1 MQEEL
6 NQVMAEMPRPQLLED
21 QPMEQPMGKE
31 YRPSNL
37 EVLRE
42 YEISI
47 RFLSRGCIVKVGCK
61 EIAFDDITKAM
72 AEINDYVLGGNT
84 YEAQKKWRKLLD
96 M

>member
-96 M
+96 

>member
-37 EVLRE
+37 EVLQE
-42 YEISI
+42 YEINI
-47 RFLSRGCIVKVGCK
+47 RFLSRGCVVRVGCK
-61 EIAFDDITKAM
+61 EIAFERVEDAMSALQTYVTWPYDQQKA
-72 AEINDYVLGGNT
+72 
-84 YEAQKKWRKLLD
+84 WRKILE
-96 M
+96 

>member
-47 RFLSRGCIVKVGCK
+47 RFLSRGCIVRVGCK

-96 M
+96 

>member
-42 YEISI
+42 HEISI
-47 RFLSRGCIVKVGCK
+47 RFLSRGCIVRVGCK

-84 YEAQKKWRKLLD
+84 YEAQKKWRKILN
-96 M
+96 

>member
-37 EVLRE
+37 EVLQE
-42 YEISI
+42 YEINI

-84 YEAQKKWRKLLD
+84 YEAQKKWRKLLE
-96 M
+96 

>member
-6 NQVMAEMPRPQLLED
+6 NQVMAEMPQTERVLEE
-21 QPMEQPMGKE
+21 PNCKMEGE
-31 YRPSNL
+31 YRPFNL
-37 EVLRE
+37 QVLRE

-47 RFLSRGCIVKVGCK
+47 RFLDRGCIVRVGCK

-84 YEAQKKWRKLLD
+84 YEAQKKWRKILN
-96 M
+96 

>member
-37 EVLRE
+37 EVLQE
-42 YEISI
+42 YEINI
-47 RFLSRGCIVKVGCK
+47 RFLSRGCIVRVGCK

-96 M
+96 

>member
-47 RFLSRGCIVKVGCK
+47 RFLDRGCIVKVGCK
-61 EIAFDDITKAM
+61 EIAFEDITKAM

-84 YEAQKKWRKLLD
+84 YEAQKKWRKILN
-96 M
+96 

>member
-84 YEAQKKWRKLLD
+84 YEAQKKWRKLLE
-96 M
+96 

>member
-1 MQEEL
+1 MYNEETIQEGPTVES
-6 NQVMAEMPRPQLLED
+6 MPEREA
-21 QPMEQPMGKE
+21 PMTESVGKE

-37 EVLRE
+37 QALRE
-42 YEISI
+42 FEISI
-47 RFLSRGCIVKVGCK
+47 RFLDRGCIVRVGCK

-96 M
+96 

>member
-37 EVLRE
+37 EVLQE
-42 YEISI
+42 YEINI

-61 EIAFDDITKAM
+61 DIAFEDHTNAM
-72 AEINDYVLGGNT
+72 AAINAYVANPW
-84 YEAQKKWRKLLD
+84 EEQEKWRKILN
-96 M
+96 

>member
-1 MQEEL
+1 MQEQE
-6 NQVMAEMPRPQLLED
+6 MAEMPRPQLLED

-61 EIAFDDITKAM
+61 EIAFEDHTNAM
-72 AEINDYVLGGNT
+72 AQINAYVNNPW
-84 YEAQKKWRKLLD
+84 EEQKKWRKILD
-96 M
+96 

>member
-37 EVLRE
+37 EVLQE
-42 YEISI
+42 YEINI
-47 RFLSRGCIVKVGCK
+47 RFLSRGCVVRVGCK
-61 EIAFDDITKAM
+61 SIAFTDINEAM
-72 AEINDYVLGGNT
+72 AEINEYVSGDT
-84 YEAQKKWRKLLD
+84 YEVQKKWRKLLD

>member
-31 YRPSNL
+31 YRPFNL
-37 EVLRE
+37 QVLRE

-47 RFLSRGCIVKVGCK
+47 RFLDRGCIVRVGCK

-84 YEAQKKWRKLLD
+84 YEAQKKWRKLLE
-96 M
+96 